1 MVMPSTVEAVAVELP
16 LVMLWKV
23 VALSLVLVA
32 VAPVEVTEAHNTV
45 VLVEHGT
52 LTL

>member
-1 MVMPSTVEAVAVELP
+1 MPSTVEAVAVELP

-23 VALSLVLVA
+23 AQVSLALVG

>member
-1 MVMPSTVEAVAVELP
+1 MPNMVEVEVAVVP
-16 LVMLWKV
+16 LAMQKKV
-23 VALSLVLVA
+23 EALSLVLVV

>member
-1 MVMPSTVEAVAVELP
+1 MLNTVEVVAVALLLVTQKKVE
-16 LVMLWKV
+16 
-23 VALSLVLVA
+23 ALSLVLA
-32 VAPVEVTEAHNTV
+32 VEALVEVTEANNMA